1 MLRLYFGSVC
11 VRLKLRP
18 HAAAGKR
25 GNLMKNELK
34 LFCAALAL
42 LALAAVPVFMTAD
55 SDESAAT
62 DSLTDVE
69 NALNNGDYTLSTD
82 LTIANTEK
90 LTIPEGKTLT
100 VAAGVTL
107 TVEGQLAING
117 ELTVNGTLAVGSVGQ
132 IHSTSTNKVI
142 LFNNGAMLDTTKISN
157 NPFYDSVACKIM
169 AGATV
174 KMNYTSGPITLI
186 GTITDTN
193 AFMQLSSGY
202 VQYSTDQSWK
212 FTATL
217 SGEVLMSNSYAQ
229 NGTDNIEIEQNASL
243 TIGSSA
249 TFVVAGTMINN
260 GTINN
265 EGTLTVTKAMT
276 NSGTLNN
283 SGTISSTG
291 TGTLTNNGAV
301 INSGSGTVSGIT
313 GSFDVTVTSAG
324 NGTVSPAVAIVGS
337 GASLTITLTPAEG
350 YAVSDVLVN
359 GVSQHV
365 SKVTEYVLTNVT
377 DAAVVVVEFSS
388 VAADHSTATTYTVT
402 IPYVYGSG
410 VNYTDSTTVASGGS
424 FFFHAWAN
432 DGYQLD
438 SVTASHGQITR
449 VNGGYQLS
457 GITSDTVITIAV
469 SQVAEQND
477 ETESEEIS
485 PAIAAAAL
493 CVICV
498 AGMLLA
504 VVVISKKR

>member
-1 MLRLYFGSVC
+1 MLEMYFGSVC
-11 VRLKLRP
+11 VRLKLR
-18 HAAAGKR
+18 HYVAVGKR

-42 LALAAVPVFMTAD
+42 LALAAVLVFMAAD
-55 SDESAAT
+55 NDESAAADPT
-62 DSLTDVE
+62 LADVQT
-69 NALNNGDYTLSTD
+69 ALNNGDYTLSTD
-82 LTIANTEK
+82 LTIASTET
-90 LTIPEGKTLT
+90 LTIPDGKTLT
-100 VAAGVTL
+100 VAAAVTL

-117 ELTVNGTLAVGSVGQ
+117 ALEVNGTLAIVNPGQ
-132 IHSTSTNKVI
+132 IHSDSEGKVI
-142 LFNNGAMLDTTKISN
+142 LFNDGAKLDTTGIAN
-157 NPFYDSVACKIM
+157 NPFYNSVACKIM

-174 KMNYTSGPITLI
+174 EMNGYAGKITLI
-186 GTITDTN
+186 GTASDTD
-193 AFMQLSSGY
+193 AVMQLSDGF
-202 VQYSTDQSWK
+202 VQFSAVGDAWT

-217 SGEVLMSNSYAQ
+217 SGSVAMNHDYTQTS
-229 NGTDNIEIEQNASL
+229 TDAIVISEGASL
-243 TIGSSA
+243 TVGQA
-249 TFVVAGTMINN
+249 TFDVAGTMTNN

-265 EGTLTVTKAMT
+265 EGTLKVTKAMT
-276 NSGTLNN
+276 NNGTLNN
-283 SGTISSTG
+283 SGTVSSTG
-291 TGTLTNNGAV
+291 SLTNNGAV
-301 INSGSGTVSGIT
+301 INSDSGTVSGIT
-313 GSFDVTVTSAG
+313 GSFDVTVTTAG

-377 DAAVVVVEFSS
+377 AVAVVVVEFSS
-388 VAADHSTATTYTVT
+388 VPADHSTATTYTVT

-410 VNYTDSTTVASGGS
+410 VNYTDSTTVAAGGS

-432 DGYQLD
+432 DGFQLD

-498 AGMLLA
+498 ASMLLA
-504 VVVISKKR
+504 LVVISKKR